1 MVRIGD
7 FGDSHARPLHS
18 DDRQRAFARSVRVED
33 TGDQAHLHQLAGALQ
48 SYTCAQL
55 AQEAAALTDKSA
67 ELSAARQQNRIKWSV
82 PFLGG
87 DAQAT
92 NSRLTEVD
100 GQLAAIEQVRN
111 QKSCR

>member
-1 MVRIGD
+1 MRTGCTLTIAG
-7 FGDSHARPLHS
+7 GLLLAQCASRPPEVKPTYTS
-18 DDRQRAFARSVRVED
+18 SPVPY
-33 TGDQAHLHQLAGALQ
+33 Q

-55 AQEAAALTDKSA
+55 EQEATALSAKSA
-67 ELSAARQQNRIKWSV
+67 EQSAVRQQSGIKWSV

-92 NSRLTEVD
+92 NSRLTQVD
-100 GQLAAIEQVRN
+100 GQLAAVEQVRK

>member
-1 MVRIGD
+1 MR
-7 FGDSHARPLHS
+7 ARCILTIAS
-18 DDRQRAFARSVRVED
+18 
-33 TGDQAHLHQLAGALQ
+33 GLLLAQCASRTPEIKPTYTSSPVPYQ

-55 AQEAAALTDKSA
+55 AQEVAALTDKSA